1 MPAAA
6 ARTGGSG
13 PPAATAS
20 ALPHAGLFARRP
32 RAAAAAAA
40 AGTDERA
47 GGTGGAG
54 ARVVTHATAG
64 VRAPADRRPPVRV
77 RRWAARRSCAVS
89 GRVPGMSGLRLKGVF
104 GSSHS
109 AGKTFHILFQHPTK
123 PSKYSRNQPISRRTV
138 CHSHCTITPG
148 DLPVSN
154 NPTTN
159 PLECLHSSLS
169 SYTTRGYHGNQTHRQ
184 QVTGKQLPPEEEKHP
199 NSPRLLW
206 EPALGPDLPVYIPS
220 AL

>member
-1 MPAAA
+1 MGSAPPRGPKAHVFSQAESDNSLGALPSSEDRPAPL
-6 ARTGGSG
+6 GSG
-13 PPAATAS
+13 ARGTHARGSGKPDKLRSRAPRSWPSVVGPRSPSRPPLETPAPPPPS
-20 ALPHAGLFARRP
+20 PHHERRP
-32 RAAAAAAA
+32 N
-40 AGTDERA
+40 
-47 GGTGGAG
+47 
-54 ARVVTHATAG
+54 
-64 VRAPADRRPPVRV
+64 PP
-77 RRWAARRSCAVS
+77 
-89 GRVPGMSGLRLKGVF
+89 P
-104 GSSHS
+104 
-109 AGKTFHILFQHPTK
+109 TIQTK

-184 QVTGKQLPPEEEKHP
+184 QEEEKHP

-206 EPALGPDLPVYIPS
+206 EPALGPNLPVYIPS